1 MKVKTSYILCFA
13 FYSPPNISLSCFESL
28 SCFRIRRTYLHLRFS
43 ASCYK
48 FILSFPICLA
58 VNWYIYILKKEDVEF
73 YDQLPII
80 PLCFAG
86 FSRQC
91 QVGLRIFCQQSRRN
105 QILDLKNME
114 WDLWRGR
121 RYWIVIKAVK
131 CKENSSSVVIGERLR
146 RFHWVFWP
154 REIWV

>member
-1 MKVKTSYILCFA
+1 MFCILLSPQPPP
-13 FYSPPNISLSCFESL
+13 SPPSLSCFESL
-28 SCFRIRRTYLHLRFS
+28 SCFRIRRTYLHLSFS

-48 FILSFPICLA
+48 FILSFPIYFYSEL
-58 VNWYIYILKKEDVEF
+58 IYILKKEDVEF

>member
-1 MKVKTSYILCFA
+1 M
-13 FYSPPNISLSCFESL
+13 LSSEL
-28 SCFRIRRTYLHLRFS
+28 
-43 ASCYK
+43 
-48 FILSFPICLA
+48 
-58 VNWYIYILKKEDVEF
+58 IYILKKEDVEF
-73 YDQLPII
+73 YGQLPII

-121 RYWIVIKAVK
+121 RY
-131 CKENSSSVVIGERLR
+131 
-146 RFHWVFWP
+146 
-154 REIWV
+154 

>member
-1 MKVKTSYILCFA
+1 M
-13 FYSPPNISLSCFESL
+13 LSSEL
-28 SCFRIRRTYLHLRFS
+28 I
-43 ASCYK
+43 
-48 FILSFPICLA
+48 
-58 VNWYIYILKKEDVEF
+58 YIYILKKEDVEF

-146 RFHWVFWP
+146 RFHWSIGFFDRARSGYRGEGLKAILTHNHPHPPPPPQECQASNLSLQYHTW
-154 REIWV
+154 IKH